1 MPIKLSH
8 SADETYRTC
17 GRKYFLQYKE
27 NLVPKAR
34 GSALFLGVSYDNAFN
49 SILENLG
56 KTNEEL
62 IQLGLD
68 KFYESWDM
76 QEDKKLGKIY
86 LAKNPDILYSK
97 KDFEEAILTEA
108 DGDSIEKYFQDILPN
123 LIEIH
128 GSEKMSV
135 IKSGYDLF
143 QGLREISKTFPYW
156 IDENKSFY
164 NYCCWLSLR
173 RKAPLVIAA
182 YVQDLV
188 PHIEKVDKVQI
199 ELSVSDEEQNEF
211 RGIADFTVY
220 LKLGI
225 YGDTEVF
232 PGELIIADNKSS
244 SRSYLEKS
252 YGEGSVRE
260 SSQLSK
266 YQMILNEDGKNIT
279 KGAYFVFVKDLKE
292 TKNKTCKSC
301 GHTNTGGQ
309 NKTCDAKVGKKRC
322 GGEWDISVTYSVDT
336 RLVVETI
343 SEAAG
348 QAAMEKIDET
358 IQDIKAEK
366 FEPNWDSC
374 AFQFGHPCPYQ
385 KYCQTGCEDGL
396 IRIEKKK

>member
-1 MPIKLSH
+1 MPIKISH
-8 SADETYRTC
+8 SASETFSQC

-108 DGDSIEKYFQDILPN
+108 DGELIEDYFQ
-123 LIEIH
+123 EIKPTLNPD
-128 GSEKMSV
+128 EEYPFET
-135 IKSGYDLF
+135 GYQLF
-143 QGLREISKTFPYW
+143 QHLRELYKNFSYFTESDKA
-156 IDENKSFY
+156 FY

-188 PHIEKVDKVQI
+188 PHIEKVDKVQVD
-199 ELSVSDEEQNEF
+199 LSVKDEEGNEF

-220 LKLGI
+220 LKPGI

-301 GHTNTGGQ
+301 GHSNTGGQ
-309 NKTCDAKVGKKRC
+309 NKTCDARVGKKRC
-322 GGEWDISVTYSVDT
+322 GGEWDISVTYSVET

-358 IQDIKAEK
+358 IQNIKAEK

-396 IRIEKKK
+396 LRVEKKK